1 MALDFTDNGKQGL
14 DNIKILRIWFLSNS
28 TPKASLRGE
37 DCPSLVRTNL
47 AIYLVDVGSQHTP
60 HA

>member
-1 MALDFTDNGKQGL
+1 M
-14 DNIKILRIWFLSNS
+14 FLSKS
-28 TPKASLRGE
+28 TPKASLRSE